1 MKNLIKTCLYLLC
14 FTFLLVSCGGESSTK
29 GNWTSSD
36 MDRCTSDMIS
46 EMKDDPE
53 SEEILSF
60 SGSTMEE
67 FANCACEKVEELY
80 ESEPEASTALDEM
93 SDEEIGMLI
102 LSCFGDMEDLIK
114 LGMEMEDESTSEE
127 NDVEWSE
134 EFINEFM
141 ESCSG
146 DDSEMT
152 AYCNCMLTQLMLN
165 YTVEDMEVLTEEDM
179 IKMDGFEDCV
189 GLLY

>member
-14 FTFLLVSCGGESSTK
+14 FTFLLASCGGESSTK

-102 LSCFGDMEDLIK
+102 LSCFGNMEDLIK
-114 LGMEMEDESTSEE
+114 LGMEMEDKSTSEE

-165 YTVEDMEVLTEEDM
+165 YTVEEMEVLTEEDM

>member
-14 FTFLLVSCGGESSTK
+14 FTFLLASCGGESSTK

-67 FANCACEKVEELY
+67 FAKCACEKVEELY

-141 ESCSG
+141 KSCSG

-165 YTVEDMEVLTEEDM
+165 YTVEEMEVLTEEDM

>member
-1 MKNLIKTCLYLLC
+1 MKKLIKTSIYLLS
-14 FTFLLVSCGGESSTK
+14 FIFILSSCGGESSTK

-36 MDRCTSDMIS
+36 MDRCSSDMIS

-53 SEEILSF
+53 SENILSLT
-60 SGSTMEE
+60 GSTLEE
-67 FANCACEKVEELY
+67 FAACACEKVSQVFDSY
-80 ESEPEASTALDEM
+80 SMADKDESMT
-93 SDEEIGMLI
+93 DEEAGMLI

-165 YTVEDMEVLTEEDM
+165 YTVEEMEILTEEDM
-179 IKMDGFEDCV
+179 IKMDGFDDCV
-189 GLLY
+189 SLFY

>member
-1 MKNLIKTCLYLLC
+1 MKTSIYLLS
-14 FTFLLVSCGGESSTK
+14 FTFLLASCGGESSK
-29 GNWTSSD
+29 KRHWNSND

-53 SEEILSF
+53 SENILSLT
-60 SGSTMEE
+60 GITLEE
-67 FANCACEKVEELY
+67 FAACACEKVSQLFDSYSIADADESMTEE
-80 ESEPEASTALDEM
+80 EA
-93 SDEEIGMLI
+93 GMLI

-114 LGMEMEDESTSEE
+114 LGMEMEDESANEE
-127 NDVEWSE
+127 NDQEWSE
-134 EFINEFM
+134 EFKNEFM

>member
-1 MKNLIKTCLYLLC
+1 MKLSLYLLP
-14 FTFLLVSCGGESSTK
+14 FTFLLISCGGETSTK
-29 GNWTSSD
+29 GNWSSSD

-53 SEEILSF
+53 SEEILSL
-60 SGSTMEE
+60 SGSTMKE
-67 FANCACEKVEELY
+67 FATCACEKVEELY
-80 ESEPEASTALDEM
+80 ESESEASAALDEM
-93 SDEEIGMLI
+93 SEEEVGMLI

-114 LGMEMEDESTSEE
+114 LVMEMEDESTSEE
-127 NDVEWSE
+127 NDEEWSE

-141 ESCSG
+141 EACSG

>member
-14 FTFLLVSCGGESSTK
+14 FTFLLASCGGESSTK

-165 YTVEDMEVLTEEDM
+165 YTVEEMEVLTEEDM

>member
-1 MKNLIKTCLYLLC
+1 MKNLMKSSLYLLS
-14 FTFLLVSCGGESSTK
+14 FTFLLASCGGESSTK
-29 GNWTSSD
+29 GNWSSSD

-53 SEEILSF
+53 SEEILSL

-67 FANCACEKVEELY
+67 FAACACEKVSEVFDSYSIADADESMSEE
-80 ESEPEASTALDEM
+80 EA
-93 SDEEIGMLI
+93 GMLM

-141 ESCSG
+141 KSCSG